1 MPLFMDFWPF
11 LCYNLY
17 MEEMIT
23 ISKIEYEKL
32 IKMKQDFADY
42 QINAS
47 NQIILLKNENAR
59 LEEALRL
66 KKVELYARKIEKK
79 TSEQIS
85 LFPEVDLLSKIDE
98 VEDSTEA
105 SNETEVKCYKRK
117 KRKNFI
123 NEIDETLFEKE
134 IEDITIDEEGYRDI
148 HSDEVTKILKV
159 IPKKYIILEKHIHV
173 YETTNK
179 DGEKVLVRATD
190 KNPNPLGKENVNVD
204 FVVETIYEK
213 FVNAVPLYRQEK
225 EYQRV
230 GIPISRMYLSSL
242 IKKQVLQLDNL
253 FLTLKE
259 YVQNA
264 GIGRSDETP
273 LTVIKG
279 VEKKEKIKQNAYIWA
294 FSTGKS
300 FHEATYYQVSDRST
314 DTVKEFYCGKNVKL
328 MCDGYAAY
336 YGLSN
341 ITPVSCMV
349 HIRRKFA
356 NILKANK
363 GERNSESNT
372 SQIINMFAKIYNVE
386 NTIKSEES
394 DFNRIKERR
403 QNELKPLYDS
413 LFSFIE
419 KASLAVLPKS
429 AFGEACSYA
438 IKYKDSAYNV
448 FTDGRLEIDNN
459 ESERKIKDIVI
470 GRKNWLFCFT
480 EAGAEITC
488 KLYSLIMTALQ
499 NGIDPRKYLS
509 LLITKFGIN
518 EMTKDEAKDYL
529 PWSNAIKQECLIK

>member
-79 TSEQIS
+79 TSEQMS

-179 DGEKVLVRATD
+179 DGEKILVRATD

-273 LTVIKG
+273 LTVIKS
-279 VEKKEKIKQNAYIWA
+279 VEKKEKIEQK
-294 FSTGKS
+294 
-300 FHEATYYQVSDRST
+300 
-314 DTVKEFYCGKNVKL
+314 
-328 MCDGYAAY
+328 
-336 YGLSN
+336 
-341 ITPVSCMV
+341 
-349 HIRRKFA
+349 
-356 NILKANK
+356 
-363 GERNSESNT
+363 
-372 SQIINMFAKIYNVE
+372 
-386 NTIKSEES
+386 
-394 DFNRIKERR
+394 
-403 QNELKPLYDS
+403 
-413 LFSFIE
+413 
-419 KASLAVLPKS
+419 
-429 AFGEACSYA
+429 
-438 IKYKDSAYNV
+438 
-448 FTDGRLEIDNN
+448 
-459 ESERKIKDIVI
+459 
-470 GRKNWLFCFT
+470 
-480 EAGAEITC
+480 
-488 KLYSLIMTALQ
+488 
-499 NGIDPRKYLS
+499 
-509 LLITKFGIN
+509 
-518 EMTKDEAKDYL
+518 
-529 PWSNAIKQECLIK
+529 